1 MAESI
6 LRRFL
11 EHPHRQWIVI
21 ILTISTA
28 LVVIWPLADDYLAH
42 RGRSREL
49 ERSLAEAQAAVAQ
62 RGMYEQRLEQTQE
75 ELKGLEARSLPEQRM
90 FEFRGDVAEIARST
104 GCQVQQMRLGN
115 ADLRRWRMHD
125 DPLEAAKQGKLT
137 PFELRTQ
144 QFSLSVLGPLAAIKA
159 FLGQLEQDGK
169 LMHTQSLAIRPDSSD
184 PRMVELD
191 LQLQL
196 FDLQSSPAE
205 KKK

>member
-1 MAESI
+1 MVESV

-11 EHPHRQWIVI
+11 EHSHRRWIVI

-28 LVVIWPLADDYLAH
+28 LVVVWPLADEYLAH
-42 RGRSREL
+42 RNRSHEL
-49 ERSLAEAQAAVAQ
+49 KRSVAAAQAAVAM
-62 RGMYEQRLEQTQE
+62 RGVYEQRLEQTQE
-75 ELKGLEARSLPEQRM
+75 ELEALEARSLPEQRM
-90 FEFRGDVAEIARST
+90 FEFRGDVADIARKT

-115 ADLRRWRMHD
+115 ADLRSWRVQD
-125 DPLEAAKQGKLT
+125 NPLEAVKQGKPT
-137 PFELRTQ
+137 PFALRTQ
-144 QFSLSVLGPLAAIKA
+144 QFTLSVLGPLAAVKA

-184 PRMVELD
+184 PRNVELD
-191 LQLQL
+191 LQLLL